1 MKRFADPPLGLR
13 YELPGLEA
21 TGLIVRYVNR
31 VPLSYFFPFG
41 IDSCAD
47 SEIIPEHSIYIALHN
62 YVPFFIKGEV
72 VKSHVL
78 GGFDEIDW
86 PWPTFVHSTQ
96 SGRGQCRGD
105 LKSVR
110 PTSPHDTGFEP
121 IGTGEKL
128 GYTSDHGYYSLGIV
142 AVKLRRILESGD
154 INAGRAFT
162 LDEPLPNGG
171 SLFRRYLEVP

>member
-1 MKRFADPPLGLR
+1 MKRFPDPPLGFR

-21 TGLIVRYVNR
+21 TGLIVRYVKG

-41 IDSCAD
+41 IETCPD
-47 SEIIPEHSIYIALHN
+47 SEIVPENAVYIALHN

-78 GGFDEIDW
+78 EGFNERDW

-96 SGRGQCRGD
+96 SGRGQCAGD

-110 PTSPHDTGFEP
+110 TTGPHDTCFEP
-121 IGTGEKL
+121 IIAGETL
-128 GYTSDHGYYSLGIV
+128 GYTSDHCYYSLGIV
-142 AVKLRRILESGD
+142 AAKLRRILESGD

-162 LDEPLPNGG
+162 LDNPLPNGG
-171 SLFRRYLEVP
+171 QLFRRYLEAK